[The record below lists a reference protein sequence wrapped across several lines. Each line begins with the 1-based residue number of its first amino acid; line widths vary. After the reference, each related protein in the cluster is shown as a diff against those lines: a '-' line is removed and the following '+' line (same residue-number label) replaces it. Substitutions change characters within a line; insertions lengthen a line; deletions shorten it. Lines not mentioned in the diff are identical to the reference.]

1 MRDAGP
7 TRRTVLAALGALVAV
22 GSGATACTSDDDSGP
37 SPEQRKADDD
47 IRDRAKASASTLL
60 DRYDAVA
67 AAYPSLSARLRPCSD
82 EVNQHLT
89 ALGGTRT
96 VPSAPAAPAEPLP
109 ADEKAALA
117 DLAAREQQGS
127 DGRLADV
134 SAASPD
140 LARLLASI
148 SASQYV
154 HAKQLGS
161 AS

>member
-7 TRRTVLAALGALVAV
+7 TRRTVLAGFGALVAV
-22 GSGATACTSDDDSGP
+22 GVGATACTSGDDDSGP
-37 SPEQRKADDD
+37 DPEQRKADDAV
-47 IRDRAKASASTLL
+47 RERARAAANALL

-67 AAYPSLSARLRPCSD
+67 AAYPSLSGRLRPCSD
-82 EVNQHLT
+82 AVGRHLT

-96 VPSAPAAPAEPLP
+96 PPASLAPAEPVP
-109 ADEKAALA
+109 PSEQAALA

-127 DGRLADV
+127 DGRLADL
-134 SAASPD
+134 SAAGPE

-148 SASQYV
+148 SACQYV